1 MILHIAQIVLNKR
14 QFVVCVN
21 ILFEGKKNGLFLLIK
36 MKLFQIYLNEQQKKI
51 HKMRDRENKYFKL
64 LIEKYSN
71 TFVN

>member
-1 MILHIAQIVLNKR
+1 
-14 QFVVCVN
+14 
-21 ILFEGKKNGLFLLIK
+21 
-36 MKLFQIYLNEQQKKI
+36 MKLFQIYLNDEKKT